1 MKIAERMKFIPPS
14 GTMGMKE
21 KADKLARGGR
31 KILHLEVGEPDFD
44 TPEHIKQAAYQA
56 LREGFTH
63 YGSGRGILE
72 LRRAI
77 SEDLA
82 KRGIEANPEREI
94 LVTPGTKHA
103 IYCACLATLNPGDE
117 VLVLSPAWPTFYA
130 CIQAAEAK
138 PVEVPTGEG
147 YSLNEEGL
155 KERITSRTRMILVNS
170 PNNPTGGALNDE
182 EAQTVADLARDHG
195 FLVLSDEIY
204 DRIVYDDFKPVSMAS
219 LKGMGER
226 TITVNGFSKTYA
238 MTGWRLGYAA
248 ANREIIEAMARVQ
261 ETTTT
266 HPATF
271 VQKAGVAA
279 LKGPQ
284 DCVDQMVKEYD
295 RRRKTIVKGLNDI
308 PGIKCPTPRGAF
320 YAFPDFSAL
329 KKPSEEIVEKLLE
342 EEGVCT
348 TAGSVFGTHG
358 EGHIRFSYATSLNVI
373 QEAMEK
379 LRNFVEKHQG

>member
-1 MKIAERMKFIPPS
+1 MRIAERMRIIPPS

-21 KADKLARGGR
+21 KADRLAREGR
-31 KILHLEVGEPDFD
+31 RILHLEVGEPDFE

-56 LREGFTH
+56 IREGFTH

-72 LRRAI
+72 LRKAI

-82 KRGIEANPEREI
+82 KRRIEANPESEI
-94 LVTPGTKHA
+94 LITPGTKHA
-103 IYCACLATLNPGDE
+103 IYCACIATLNPSDE
-117 VLVLSPAWPTFYA
+117 VLVLSPAWPTFYV
-130 CIQAAEAK
+130 CIQAAEAR
-138 PVEVPTGEG
+138 PVEVPTREG

-155 KERITSRTRMILVNS
+155 KERITRRTKMILVNS
-170 PNNPTGGALNDE
+170 PNNPTGGALNE
-182 EAQTVADLARDHG
+182 KEVQTVADLAKEYDS
-195 FLVLSDEIY
+195 LVLSDEIY
-204 DRIVYDDFKPVSMAS
+204 DRLVYDDFKPVSMAS
-219 LKGMGER
+219 LDGMRGR

-248 ANREIIEAMARVQ
+248 ANKEIIEAMGRVQ

-284 DCVDQMVKEYD
+284 DCVDQMIKEYD
-295 RRRKTIVKGLNDI
+295 RRRKTIVKGLNKM
-308 PGIKCPTPRGAF
+308 PGIGCPLPKGAF
-320 YAFPDFSAL
+320 YAFPDFVAL
-329 KKPSEEIVEKLLE
+329 KKPSGEIVEKLLE

-348 TAGSVFGTHG
+348 TAGSIFGAHG

-373 QEAMEK
+373 LEAMEK
-379 LRNFVEKHQG
+379 LRNFVEKLQA

>member
-1 MKIAERMKFIPPS
+1 MKIAERMRLIPPS
-14 GTMGMKE
+14 GTMRMKE
-21 KADKLARGGR
+21 KADKLAREG
-31 KILHLEVGEPDFD
+31 KEVLHLEVGEPDFD

-56 LREGFTH
+56 LKEGFTH

-82 KRGIEANPEREI
+82 KRGIEANPESEI
-94 LVTPGTKHA
+94 LVTPGSKHA

-130 CIQAAEAK
+130 CIQAAEAR

-147 YSLNEEGL
+147 YSLNEEGM
-155 KERITSRTRMILVNS
+155 KERITNRGRMILVNS
-170 PNNPTGGALNDE
+170 PNNPTGGALKE
-182 EAQTVADLARDHG
+182 KEVQTVADLAKDQD

-204 DRIVYDDFKPVSMAS
+204 NRLVYDDFKPVSMAS
-219 LKGMGER
+219 LEGMGER
-226 TITVNGFSKTYA
+226 TVTVNGFSKTYA

-248 ANREIIEAMARVQ
+248 ANKEIIEAMGRVQ

-279 LKGPQ
+279 LKGSQ

-295 RRRKTIVKGLNDI
+295 RRRKTIVKGLNDM
-308 PGIKCPTPRGAF
+308 PGITCPTPRGAF

-348 TAGSVFGTHG
+348 TAGSIFGTHG
-358 EGHIRFSYATSLNVI
+358 EGHIRLSYATSLNVI
-373 QEAMEK
+373 IEAMEK
-379 LRNFVEKHQG
+379 LRNFVEKL

>member
-1 MKIAERMKFIPPS
+1 MRIAERMKVIPPS

-21 KADKLARGGR
+21 KADKLTREGK
-31 KILHLEVGEPDFD
+31 KILHLELGEPDFD

-56 LREGFTH
+56 IGEGFTH
-63 YGSGRGILE
+63 YGPGRGILE
-72 LRRAI
+72 LRKAI
-77 SEDLA
+77 SEDLE
-82 KRGIEANPEREI
+82 KRGIEANPETEI

-103 IYCACLATLNPGDE
+103 IYCASLATLDPGDE
-117 VLVLSPAWPTFYA
+117 VLVLSPAWPTFYV
-130 CIQAAEAK
+130 CIQAAEAR
-138 PVEVPTGEG
+138 PVEVPTQEG
-147 YSLNEEGL
+147 YSLNEEEL
-155 KERITSRTRMILVNS
+155 KERITNRTKMILVNS
-170 PNNPTGGALNDE
+170 PNNPTGGALNKKE
-182 EAQTVADLARDHG
+182 VRTVADLAGDHG

-204 DRIVYDDFKPVSMAS
+204 DRLVYDDFKPVSTAS
-219 LKGMGER
+219 LEGMGER

-248 ANREIIEAMARVQ
+248 ANKEIIEAMGRVQ
-261 ETTTT
+261 ENTTT

-295 RRRKTIVKGLNDI
+295 RRRKNIIKELNDI
-308 PGIKCPTPRGAF
+308 RGIRCPTPKGAF

-348 TAGSVFGTHG
+348 TAGSVFGAHG
-358 EGHIRFSYATSLNVI
+358 EGHIRFSYAASLNVI
-373 QEAMEK
+373 LEAMEK
-379 LRNFVEKHQG
+379 LRNFVEKN

>member
-1 MKIAERMKFIPPS
+1 MKIAERMRLIPPS

-21 KADKLARGGR
+21 KADKLASEGR

-44 TPEHIKQAAYQA
+44 TPEHIKEAAYQA
-56 LREGFTH
+56 IKEGFTH

-72 LRRAI
+72 LRKAI

-82 KRGIEANPEREI
+82 ERRIEANPESEI

-103 IYCACLATLNPGDE
+103 IYCACLATLNPSDE
-117 VLVLSPAWPTFYA
+117 VLIISPAWPTFYT
-130 CIQAAEAK
+130 CIQAAEAR

-147 YSLNEEGL
+147 YSLTEEGL
-155 KERITSRTRMILVNS
+155 KEHITKRTRMILVNS
-170 PNNPTGGALNDE
+170 PNNPTGGALNKE
-182 EAQTVADLARDHG
+182 EAQTVADLAEDHG

-204 DRIVYDDFKPVSMAS
+204 DRLVYDDFKPVSMAS
-219 LKGMGER
+219 LAGMRER

-248 ANREIIEAMARVQ
+248 ANKEIIEAMARVQ

-284 DCVDQMVKEYD
+284 DCVDRMVKEYD
-295 RRRKTIVKGLNDI
+295 RRRKAIVKGLNNI
-308 PGIKCPTPRGAF
+308 TGIKCSMPRGAF
-320 YAFPDFSAL
+320 YAFPDFAVL
-329 KKPSEEIVEKLLE
+329 KKLSEEVVEKLLD
-342 EEGVCT
+342 EEGVCA
-348 TAGSVFGTHG
+348 TAGSVFGARG
-358 EGHIRFSYATSLNVI
+358 EGRIRFSYATSLNVI
-373 QEAMEK
+373 LEAVDK
-379 LRNFVEKHQG
+379 LRNFVEKKA

>member
-1 MKIAERMKFIPPS
+1 MKIAERMRFIPHS

-21 KADKLARGGR
+21 KADKLAREGR

-44 TPEHIKQAAYQA
+44 TPEHIKQAVYQA
-56 LREGFTH
+56 IREGFTH
-63 YGSGRGILE
+63 YGSGMGILE
-72 LRRAI
+72 LRKAI

-94 LVTPGTKHA
+94 IVTPGTKHA

-138 PVEVPTGEG
+138 PVEVPTEEG

-155 KERITSRTRMILVNS
+155 KERITNRSRMILVNS
-170 PNNPTGGALNDE
+170 PNNPTGGALKE
-182 EAQTVADLARDHG
+182 KEVRTVADLARDHG

-204 DRIVYDDFKPVSMAS
+204 DRLVYDDFKPVSMAS
-219 LKGMGER
+219 LEGMGER

-248 ANREIIEAMARVQ
+248 ANKEIIEAMGRVQ

-271 VQKAGVAA
+271 VQRAGVAA

-308 PGIKCPTPRGAF
+308 PGIRCPTPKGAF

-348 TAGSVFGTHG
+348 TAGSVFGAHG

-373 QEAMEK
+373 LEAMEK
-379 LRNFVEKHQG
+379 LRNFIEKHQG

>member
-1 MKIAERMKFIPPS
+1 MKIAERMKLIPPS
-14 GTMGMKE
+14 GTMSMKE
-21 KADKLARGGR
+21 KADKLAREGR

-56 LREGFTH
+56 LRDGFTH

-72 LRRAI
+72 LRRAV

-82 KRGIEANPEREI
+82 KRGIEANPESEI

-130 CIQAAEAK
+130 CIQAAEAR

-155 KERITSRTRMILVNS
+155 KERLTSRTRMILINS
-170 PNNPTGGALNDE
+170 PNNPTGGALNKKE
-182 EAQTVADLARDHG
+182 VQTVVDLAEDHG

-219 LKGMGER
+219 LEGMGER

-248 ANREIIEAMARVQ
+248 ANKEIVEAMARVQ

-295 RRRKTIVKGLNDI
+295 RRRKTIVKGLNNTA
-308 PGIKCPTPRGAF
+308 GIKCPLPKGAF

-348 TAGSVFGTHG
+348 TAGSVFGAHG
-358 EGHIRFSYATSLNVI
+358 EGHIRLSYATSLNVI
-373 QEAMEK
+373 LEATEK
-379 LRNFVEKHQG
+379 LRNFIEKLQG

>member
-1 MKIAERMKFIPPS
+1 MKIAERMRLIPPS
-14 GTMGMKE
+14 GTMRMKE
-21 KADKLARGGR
+21 RADKLAREGR

-56 LREGFTH
+56 IREGFTH

-72 LRRAI
+72 LREAI

-82 KRGIEANPEREI
+82 KRRIEANPEREI

-117 VLVLSPAWPTFYA
+117 VLILSPAWPTFYA

-155 KERITSRTRMILVNS
+155 KERITNRAKMILINS
-170 PNNPTGGALNDE
+170 PNNPTGGALNE
-182 EAQTVADLARDHG
+182 KEVQTIADLAGDHD
-195 FLVLSDEIY
+195 FLILSDEIY
-204 DRIVYDDFKPVSMAS
+204 DRIVYDDFKSVSMAS
-219 LKGMGER
+219 LEGVRER
-226 TITVNGFSKTYA
+226 TITVNGFSKAYA

-248 ANREIIEAMARVQ
+248 ANKEIIQAMGRVQ
-261 ETTTT
+261 QTTTT

-308 PGIKCPTPRGAF
+308 PGIACPTPRGAF

-348 TAGSVFGTHG
+348 TAGSIFGNHG
-358 EGHIRFSYATSLNVI
+358 EYHIRLSYATSLNVI
-373 QEAMEK
+373 LEAMEK
-379 LRNFVEKHQG
+379 LRNFVEKMG